1 MGRIFLFTA
10 FFSGLISFHSFS
22 IVQPLPSYA
31 VEKVLYSGY
40 SSVPSLVVFSKG
52 KEISLSGVTSFL
64 STYFEDGTT
73 FSLQL
78 VDSQTDELG
87 YVHYRYQQMMDGIP
101 VTYAYYMVH
110 TQGQRVV
117 SMHGQLFDLINLASK
132 QIEIPDAIQSARDFV
147 SAERYMWED
156 ISEEKLLKRQTGNID
171 ATYFPSAEL
180 VYFVS
185 PSDLSRPATLAFRTT
200 IYASKPLSKQAV
212 FVDATL
218 GTVLFAENLLHFKDV
233 KGVAHTV
240 YSGVQTITTDST
252 GSGYVLRET
261 GRGSGIETYNLKNTT
276 NFSATVDFTDKN
288 NVWDTINVQKDQY
301 AVDAHWGAEKTYD
314 YYFEKHARNSIDNKG
329 FKLINMVHYGT
340 SFGNAYWDGNRMVFG
355 YGDGV
360 NTKNPL
366 VSLDI
371 IGHEITHGLTS
382 STAKLVLQNESGALN
397 ESFSDIFGATIDWY
411 ARPDKANWKVG
422 DEISPNF
429 RSLED
434 PSSTKH
440 PDTYQGDYWIPLNG
454 SDYGGIHSN
463 NGVQNYWYYL
473 LVQGG
478 SGTNDLGKTFSV
490 KGIGIDK
497 AAAIVYRNLTVYMT
511 SLSNFQDARFYSI
524 QAAIDLYGSC
534 SNEVESV
541 TNAWY
546 AVGLGAGYTATITT
560 NFEMEYEKNC
570 YPYKVR
576 FINKSISD
584 QVLSYQWMFGDSIIS
599 SEVSPTHVYVQP
611 GKYEV
616 QLISKSKQI
625 CAGKDTMGMHSSLV
639 EFVIPKPIVVPVC
652 EKDSLIQL
660 VASISEPFA
669 WYTSDT
675 SSVAIDTLSKL
686 NLQNPFKDTIFY
698 LKTRKPAIETSW
710 RVGIKDLSS
719 NTGYIPGT
727 DRHLIFDVSSPVTL
741 KSVLVK
747 ASESGIRLIE
757 LRKASG
763 EVIATKSV
771 ELTMGENRIQ
781 LNFELMPGI
790 NYQLGLGGT
799 LGKLLRTNA
808 GVKYPYEIEGVLQ
821 IKGSNATGGFGLSYY
836 YFFYDWEVVRYN
848 CQELAQEYHIKQT
861 VCTPSTIL
869 ANFDMVYEKNCYPFK
884 VRFINKS
891 VSDQV
896 LTYQWMFGDSI
907 VSSEISP
914 VHVYA
919 QPGKYEVRLISKSK
933 EISAGKDTIG
943 IHSAFIDFV
952 IPKPTLL
959 QVCEKDSLI
968 QLVASIS
975 EPFAWYASDTSTIAI
990 DTLSKLNLQNPLKD
1004 TIFYLKTRKPAID
1017 TSWRVGI
1024 TDLSSNTGYIPGTE
1038 RTLIFDVSSPVTL
1051 KSVLVNASESGMRI
1065 IELRN
1070 ASGEIIAT
1078 KSVELTMG
1086 ENRVQ
1091 LNFELTP
1098 GINYQLGLGGTLG
1111 KLLITNAGVKYP
1123 YEIEGVIQIKGS
1135 NATGGFGLS
1144 SYYFFYDW
1152 EVVRYNCQELAQ
1164 EYHIKQIVCT
1174 TTGMPKTNISG
1185 VTVFPNPT
1193 TGKVKISNIVAH
1205 SVTLVDV
1212 LGHVLYSDSAPSEQ
1226 LDIDMSTWARGVYL
1240 LELTDEVGVEVIRIV
1255 KE

>member
-1 MGRIFLFTA
+1 MDRIFLFTT
-10 FFSGLISFHSFS
+10 FFSVFISFHSFS

-31 VEKVLYSGY
+31 FEKVLYSGY

-64 STYFEDGTT
+64 SNYFEDGTT
-73 FSLQL
+73 FSLKL
-78 VDSQTDELG
+78 VDSQIDELG
-87 YVHYRYQQMMDGIP
+87 YVHYRYQQMIGGIP

-117 SMHGQLFDLINLASK
+117 SMHGQLFDRIHVASK
-132 QIEIPDAIQSARDFV
+132 QIEVPNAIQSARDFV

-156 ISEEKLLKRQTGNID
+156 ISEETLLKRQTGDID
-171 ATYFPSAEL
+171 ATYSPSAEL

-185 PSDLSRPATLAFRTT
+185 PSDLYRPATLAYKTT

-218 GTVLFAENLLHFKDV
+218 GTVLFSENLLHFKDV
-233 KGVAHTV
+233 KGFANTV
-240 YSGVQTITTDST
+240 YSGVQTITTDS
-252 GSGYVLRET
+252 SSAGYVLREV
-261 GRGSGIETYNLKNTT
+261 GRGNGIETYNLRNTT
-276 NFSATVDFTDKN
+276 SFSSAVDFTDKN
-288 NVWDTINVQKDQY
+288 NVWDTINSQKDQY

-314 YYFEKHARNSIDNKG
+314 YYLEKHARNSIDNKG

-340 SFGNAYWDGNRMVFG
+340 SFGNAYWDGNRMVYG
-355 YGDGV
+355 DGDGV

-371 IGHEITHGLTS
+371 IGHEITHGLTFN
-382 STAKLVLQNESGALN
+382 TAKLVLQNESGALN

-422 DEISPNF
+422 DEISPIF

-440 PDTYQGDYWIPLNG
+440 PDTYQGEYWIPLNG
-454 SDYGGIHSN
+454 SDYGGVHSN

-546 AVGLGAGYTATITT
+546 AVGVGAAYTSTISA

-584 QVLSYQWMFGDSIIS
+584 QELSYQWQFGDSIVS

-611 GKYEV
+611 GKYAV

-625 CAGKDTMGMHSSLV
+625 CAGKDSVGIRSAFV
-639 EFVIPKPIVVPVC
+639 EFVIPKPT
-652 EKDSLIQL
+652 L
-660 VASISEPFA
+660 V
-669 WYTSDT
+669 
-675 SSVAIDTLSKL
+675 
-686 NLQNPFKDTIFY
+686 
-698 LKTRKPAIETSW
+698 
-710 RVGIKDLSS
+710 
-719 NTGYIPGT
+719 
-727 DRHLIFDVSSPVTL
+727 
-741 KSVLVK
+741 
-747 ASESGIRLIE
+747 
-757 LRKASG
+757 
-763 EVIATKSV
+763 
-771 ELTMGENRIQ
+771 
-781 LNFELMPGI
+781 
-790 NYQLGLGGT
+790 
-799 LGKLLRTNA
+799 
-808 GVKYPYEIEGVLQ
+808 
-821 IKGSNATGGFGLSYY
+821 
-836 YFFYDWEVVRYN
+836 
-848 CQELAQEYHIKQT
+848 
-861 VCTPSTIL
+861 
-869 ANFDMVYEKNCYPFK
+869 
-884 VRFINKS
+884 
-891 VSDQV
+891 
-896 LTYQWMFGDSI
+896 
-907 VSSEISP
+907 
-914 VHVYA
+914 
-919 QPGKYEVRLISKSK
+919 
-933 EISAGKDTIG
+933 
-943 IHSAFIDFV
+943 
-952 IPKPTLL
+952 

-1024 TDLSSNTGYIPGTE
+1024 TDLSSNTVYIPGTE

-1051 KSVLVNASESGMRI
+1051 KSVLVNASESGIRI

-1078 KSVELTMG
+1078 KSVELSMG

-1098 GINYQLGLGGTLG
+1098 GLNYQLGLGGTLG
-1111 KLLITNAGVKYP
+1111 KLLRTRESVNYP
-1123 YEIEGVIQIKGS
+1123 YEIAGVLRIKGS
-1135 NATGGFGLS
+1135 NATDGFGLFY
-1144 SYYFFYDW
+1144 YYFFYDW

-1164 EYHIKQIVCT
+1164 EYHIKQTECT
-1174 TTGMPKTNISG
+1174 TTGIPKTNISG

-1193 TGKVKISNIVAH
+1193 TGKVKISNIAAH

-1212 LGHVLYSDSAPSEQ
+1212 LGHVLFSDSAPSEQ
-1226 LDIDMSTWARGVYL
+1226 LDIDMSTRARGVYL
-1240 LELTDEVGVEVIRIV
+1240 LEITDKVGSEVIRIV